1 MLLALIL
8 TVWFVPGIV
17 LGVKA
22 ARSWY
27 GTEYKKQL
35 ESKLKHDKLYKDS
48 SYHYCS
54 LSVYSRCYPEPPQ
67 RIKAVGYGVLQALLW
82 PVLQGYYMATK
93 LIKSLGNVSFG
104 GLEVAAQR
112 ELDSALALEKQN
124 YLGKFQA
131 ELVSL
136 AFDRNL
142 AIEPLETRVYNL
154 RVRNLISSMR
164 ASGSPLEKSDYEAID
179 NQYRI

>member
-8 TVWFVPGIV
+8 TVWFVLGIV

-27 GTEYKKQL
+27 GDRYRAYL
-35 ESKLKHDKLYKDS
+35 EGKLKHDKQLHS
-48 SYHYCS
+48 HYHYCS
-54 LSVYSRCYPEPPQ
+54 IYGDCFIVAPSRF
-67 RIKAVGYGVLQALLW
+67 KAVGYGVMQALLW
-82 PVLQGYYMATK
+82 PVLQGYSLAAK
-93 LIKSLGNVSFG
+93 LIKTLGNVSFS

-164 ASGSPLEKSDYEAID
+164 SSGSPLEKSDYEAID